1 MSQDTA
7 FENLANAIILKAME
21 DYSAAL
27 RYMRHHMSPEFLYK
41 SQIKPTNAYKEAWSH
56 HRHER
61 WACEHFFKSD
71 WADSLRRSILIYWL
85 SWQPR
90 NHISKPREEN
100 KGGTK

>member
-41 SQIKPTNAYKEAWSH
+41 SQIKPTNAYKAAWSH

-71 WADSLRRSILIYWL
+71 WCRQLTVVDPDLLVKLATDKSYFKT
-85 SWQPR
+85 
-90 NHISKPREEN
+90 SKG
-100 KGGTK
+100 K